1 MPGARSTVTA
11 LRLKPVAGPW
21 PQLQQYRDL
30 FFNLVRTN
38 LTVRYRTTALG
49 ALWFV
54 LNPLLL
60 TLALT
65 IVFQY
70 VVRLGIPRYPL
81 FVLAAILPWTLFQ
94 EGLSSASTSITRSA
108 ALVKRSRVPRAFL
121 VLSAIGASAVQFLIS
136 LTVVFALMAVQGKQ
150 PTRYL
155 LLLPVVML
163 IHLCCLAGI
172 GLAAAAL
179 SVVYRDVEHILTLG
193 LRAGFYLTPTF
204 YPLEFVPAAWRGL
217 YLLNP
222 AASIIEI
229 YRRTIAEGSAAPAS
243 IWMIAATSSMV
254 LLLVGG
260 LIFRRF
266 EPQFDDHV

>member
-1 MPGARSTVTA
+1 MEASLA
-11 LRLKPVAGPW
+11 
-21 PQLQQYRDL
+21 QHRDL

-60 TLALT
+60 TLILT

-94 EGLSSASTSITRSA
+94 EGLSSATTSITRSA

-121 VLSAIGASAVQFLIS
+121 VLSAIGSSAIQFLIS
-136 LTVVFALMAVQGKQ
+136 LIILFALMAAQGRQ
-150 PTRYL
+150 PSRYL
-155 LLLPVVML
+155 LLLPAVML
-163 IHLCCLAGI
+163 VQLCCLAGL
-172 GLAAAAL
+172 GLAFAGL
-179 SVVYRDVEHILTLG
+179 SVIYRDVEHVLTLA

-204 YPLEFVPAAWRGL
+204 YPLEFVPPAWRGL

-229 YRRTIAEGSAAPAS
+229 YRRTIVEGSAAPAS
-243 IWMIAATSSMV
+243 LWAIAATTSVV
-254 LLLVGG
+254 LLVVGG
-260 LIFRRF
+260 LIFRRL
-266 EPQFDDHV
+266 EPHFDDHV